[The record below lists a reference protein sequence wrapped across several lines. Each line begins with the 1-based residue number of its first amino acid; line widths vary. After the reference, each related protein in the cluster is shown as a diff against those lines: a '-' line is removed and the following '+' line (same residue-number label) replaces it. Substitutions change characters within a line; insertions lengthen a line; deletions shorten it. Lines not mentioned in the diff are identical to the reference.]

1 MRSRSTGS
9 PRRKWR
15 MARVASRAQ
24 QVLFSRA
31 RADRASGGTL
41 NGCREGSVKLS
52 GGGAGPRIRLLD
64 VLFVNK

>member
-31 RADRASGGTL
+31 RGPREWWDIEWMSGGQCEAVWGWCWAA
-41 NGCREGSVKLS
+41 N
-52 GGGAGPRIRLLD
+52 
-64 VLFVNK
+64 